1 MTNSTLNSQAIAF
14 YQANLNL
21 VNNYGLRHLDDSA
34 DRAKFT
40 LGKKL
45 AEAGTVKTHKVAG
58 EAANQKDGL
67 GTSDYSKVHDY
78 AGQAAIEARIEQ
90 GQRSILLSD
99 LYDDVDAN
107 NGRSQNGVQWAVRRA
122 MDAGILAKT
131 TTPGKYRVVCY
142 PGGNP

>member
-45 AEAGTVKTHKVAG
+45 VEAGTVKTRKVAG

-78 AGQAAIEARIEQ
+78 AGRAAIEARIEQ
-90 GQRSILLSD
+90 GQRFILLSD

-107 NGRSQNGVQWAVRRA
+107 VTREKCGVLWAVRHNK
-122 MDAGILAKT
+122 DNGILAKT
-131 TTPGKYRVVCY
+131 TTPGKYRVV
-142 PGGNP
+142 